1 MKKDAPPS
9 NDMLIAD
16 ALVQLIS
23 IERLLIS
30 KGVFTQDELNIQM
43 KFVMDHIS
51 KTILKNANIVGDLD
65 EIIKSFESKKDN

>member
-23 IERLLIS
+23 LERLLIS
-30 KGVFTQDELNIQM
+30 KGVFTQEEFNTQM